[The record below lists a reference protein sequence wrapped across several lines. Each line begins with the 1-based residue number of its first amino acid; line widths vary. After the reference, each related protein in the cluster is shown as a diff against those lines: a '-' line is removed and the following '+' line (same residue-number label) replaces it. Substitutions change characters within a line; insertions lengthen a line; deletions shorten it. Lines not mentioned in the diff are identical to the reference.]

1 MITGVGRLRDKVAM
15 ITGIGRGM
23 GRHAALVFARE
34 GARLVGCDVNDD
46 QGRETAAL
54 VSGAGGEMLFA
65 SADVSQEHQVI
76 EVVRRGVEH
85 YGRLDILYNNA
96 GIGPPTDAV
105 ATDLPLE
112 VFEWVMRVN
121 VNGVF
126 LCSKH
131 AIPHLV
137 KNGGGSVINVASIGG
152 IYGGGV
158 LPITAYG
165 TSKAAVIGLTRQLA
179 VQFAKHRVRVNA
191 VCPGPIET
199 PILDPF
205 FVDPEVKRRFSAR
218 IPIGRMGIPE
228 DVVQLCVYLASDES
242 SFMTGSILTID
253 GGITAS

>member
-1 MITGVGRLRDKVAM
+1 MRLRDKVAL
-15 ITGIGRGM
+15 ITGVGSGM
-23 GRHAALVFARE
+23 GRQAALTFARE
-34 GARLVGCDVNDD
+34 GAHVIGCDINDAP
-46 QGRETAAL
+46 GRETAAM
-54 VSGAGGEMLFA
+54 VSDAGGGMVFIR
-65 SADVSQEHQVI
+65 ADVSREADVI
-76 EVVRRGVEH
+76 EVVRRGVERFGTLH
-85 YGRLDILYNNA
+85 ILYNNA

-105 ATDLPLE
+105 ATELPLD

-137 KNGGGSVINVASIGG
+137 KGGGGSVINVASIGG
-152 IYGGGV
+152 LYGGGV

-179 VQFAKHRVRVNA
+179 VQFARHRVRVNA

-205 FVDPEVKRRFSAR
+205 FADPEVKRRFSAR
-218 IPIGRMGIPE
+218 VPIGRMGVPD
-228 DVVQLCVYLASDES
+228 DVVNLCLYLASDES
-242 SFMTGSILTID
+242 SFVTGSVIVID